1 MLGIGREAGALH
13 ALMLQIGIEPKAL
26 GGQGLARDLGH
37 GAEHG
42 ARLVKGKAGI
52 AFGPGQRQQWQCGA
66 HLDAEGAA
74 VPQEHARQIRTKVP
88 RKGCCV
94 LLSRRAR
101 LQQIAFARDN
111 TDRKDIVSG
120 GATLTAAPKNT
131 VL

>member
-66 HLDAEGAA
+66 NLDAEGTA
-74 VPQEHARQIRTKVP
+74 VPKEHAGQIRAKVSCE
-88 RKGCCV
+88 RCCV

>member
-42 ARLVKGKAGI
+42 ARLVKGKAGV

-66 HLDAEGAA
+66 NLDAEGAA
-74 VPQEHARQIRTKVP
+74 VSQEHAREVRTKVS